1 VTTGGP
7 DPSGTAES
15 LAREAEV
22 ESLAREAE
30 AESLAREAEAESL
43 AREAEADALAAE
55 ARAEAAR
62 VRAAELRR
70 QLEVADAPVTDAPV
84 TEAPVSDA
92 PVSDGP
98 VSAPPPPT
106 GLLRTIAVAATT
118 LLTAGLLGAT
128 GYMVWQHQKAA
139 ETRRSAAEFTAAARQ
154 DVINLMSMDYTK
166 AQESVQRVLDNSTGK
181 FRANFDETADEFA
194 RALRDEK
201 IITTATINDA
211 AVEPGSMTEKSAV
224 VMVSATSQREGKQAP
239 KEQQRPQVWRV
250 VLTLEREGDQIKM
263 SGVEFV

>member
-1 VTTGGP
+1 VTTDGP
-7 DPSGTAES
+7 DPSGTADA
-15 LAREAEV
+15 LAREAES

-30 AESLAREAEAESL
+30 AE
-43 AREAEADALAAE
+43 ALAAE

-70 QLEVADAPVTDAPV
+70 QLEVADAPVTD
-84 TEAPVSDA
+84 
-92 PVSDGP
+92 GP
-98 VSAPPPPT
+98 ASAPPPPT

-181 FRANFDETADEFA
+181 FRANFDETADEHSRNMLVVIPLPA
-194 RALRDEK
+194 RNAL
-201 IITTATINDA
+201 
-211 AVEPGSMTEKSAV
+211 VH
-224 VMVSATSQREGKQAP
+224 
-239 KEQQRPQVWRV
+239 
-250 VLTLEREGDQIKM
+250 
-263 SGVEFV
+263 

>member
-1 VTTGGP
+1 MTTGGP

-22 ESLAREAE
+22 ES
-30 AESLAREAEAESL
+30 
-43 AREAEADALAAE
+43 LAAE

-70 QLEVADAPVTDAPV
+70 QLEVADAPVTEAPV
-84 TEAPVSDA
+84 TDG

-98 VSAPPPPT
+98 VSTPLPPT

-166 AQESVQRVLDNSTGK
+166 AQESVQRVLDNSTGR

-194 RALRDEK
+194 RALREEK

-211 AVEPGSMTEKSAV
+211 AVEPGSMTETSAV

-239 KEQQRPQVWRV
+239 KDQQRPQVWRV